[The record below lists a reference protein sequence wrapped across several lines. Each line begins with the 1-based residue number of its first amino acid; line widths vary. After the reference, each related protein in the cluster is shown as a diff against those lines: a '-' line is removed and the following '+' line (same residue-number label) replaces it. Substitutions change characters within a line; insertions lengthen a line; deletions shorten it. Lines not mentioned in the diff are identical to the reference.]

1 MGSRGF
7 PQIDIWMSGVEIL
20 QKRSSGC
27 YIVEQRK
34 SVIHISKPDG
44 GTRINISNPF
54 LFKVTHENVR

>member
-1 MGSRGF
+1 MLTKITAYEISFRSQHAEINGRG
-7 PQIDIWMSGVEIL
+7 
-20 QKRSSGC
+20 